1 MQYYIGLDLHRKF
14 TEACVLDE
22 GGDILMRNRLY
33 HEDEQHVADFF
44 EQFPKDTSVAME
56 ATIGWPWI
64 SDLLESFG
72 FDVHLAHPLKL
83 RLIAE
88 ARLKTDKVD
97 AWVLA
102 HLLRIGFLPESYL
115 APSHVRDQ
123 RNLLRHRESM
133 KKIRCNIKNRVHGLL
148 AYHNIHPKESDI
160 FGKAGMEM
168 LCNMELDPHSRRILD
183 DMLDHIEYSNKEIK
197 KLERYLRKTLAR
209 DPRVGWLRTLPGIDY
224 LSAYYI
230 IAEIGDISRFSTP
243 GKLVSYIALCP
254 TTRSSGGKTWHGPPE
269 GGRKLLKWVLV
280 EAAHTAV
287 KRDSYFATVFNQ
299 KKRKKGKHS
308 AYFIVAHKMAK
319 IIWHM
324 LTEERPYKVR
334 KKQTQVGSRL
344 NMAVTQ

>member
-1 MQYYIGLDLHRKF
+1 MQYYIGLDLHRKYS
-14 TEACVLDE
+14 EVCVLDKE
-22 GGDILMRNRLY
+22 GEILMRKRLY
-33 HEDEQHVADFF
+33 HEDEQDVADFF

-56 ATIGWPWI
+56 ATIGWPWL
-64 SDLLESFG
+64 SDFLEALK

-88 ARLKTDKVD
+88 ARLKTDKID

-102 HLLRIGFLPESYL
+102 QLLRTGFLPESYL

-123 RNLLRHRESM
+123 RNLLRHRESI
-133 KKIRCNIKNRVHGLL
+133 KKIRGTIKNRVHGLL
-148 AYHNIHPKESDI
+148 ARHNIHPKESDI

-168 LCNMELDPHSRRILD
+168 LRNLELDSHSRRILD
-183 DMLDHIEYSNKEIK
+183 DQLDHIEYSNQEMK
-197 KLERYLRKTLAR
+197 KLESYLRKTLAP
-209 DPRVGWLRTLPGIDY
+209 DPRVRWLRSLPGIDY

-230 IAEIGDISRFSTP
+230 IAEIGDISRFSAP
-243 GKLVSYIALCP
+243 EKLVGYIALCP

-287 KRDSYFATVFNQ
+287 KRDSYFAAIFDRME
-299 KKRKKGKHS
+299 RKKGKQS

-324 LTEERPYKVR
+324 LTEGRPYKVR
-334 KKQTQVGSRL
+334 KKQTQAGSRL
-344 NMAVTQ
+344 NVAVTQ

>member
-1 MQYYIGLDLHRKF
+1 MQ
-14 TEACVLDE
+14 
-22 GGDILMRNRLY
+22 NRLY
-33 HEDEQHVADFF
+33 HEDEQDVVDFF
-44 EQFPKDTSVAME
+44 ADFPKDTPVSME

-64 SDLLESFG
+64 TDFLEAME

-97 AWVLA
+97 ARVLA
-102 HLLRIGFLPESYL
+102 HLLRTGFLPESYL

-133 KKIRCNIKNRVHGLL
+133 KKIRKAVKNKVHALL
-148 AYHNIHPKESDI
+148 ARHNIHPKESDI
-160 FGKAGMEM
+160 FGKAGMKM
-168 LCNMELDPHSRRILD
+168 LRNLELDPHSRRILD
-183 DMLDHIEYSNKEIK
+183 DLLDHIEYSNREIN
-197 KLERYLRKTLAR
+197 KLKHYLRETLAP
-209 DPRVGWLRTLPGIDY
+209 DPRVKWLRTLPGIDY

-230 IAEIGDISRFSTP
+230 IAEIGDISRFSAP
-243 GKLVSYIALCP
+243 KKLVSYIGLCP
-254 TTRSSGGKTWHGPPE
+254 TTKSSGGKTWHGPPE

-287 KRDSYFATVFNQ
+287 RRDSYFAQIFHRI
-299 KKRKKGKHS
+299 KRKKCKQS
-308 AYFIVAHKMAK
+308 AYVVVAHKMAK

-324 LTEERPYKVR
+324 LTEERPYKAK

-344 NMAVTQ
+344 NVAVSQ